1 MTGSNNIK
9 HYKIKNMAFF
19 GHFPCVS
26 WSLSRPFGPFRQA
39 FFFSNYQ
46 FSDQD
51 QNLGPPVFMVHL
63 GYHRQHLPH
72 MGTTLV
78 PKSLNGSFGPGDGF
92 NDFYSPDRW
101 RWETNKGYVYSLYA
115 YLYIYIFI
123 HVCILFCVYKMS
135 SRSLHKQ
142 MDITYRH
149 SVEYL

>member
-92 NDFYSPDRW
+92 NDFYSPDR
-101 RWETNKGYVYSLYA
+101 
-115 YLYIYIFI
+115 
-123 HVCILFCVYKMS
+123 
-135 SRSLHKQ
+135 
-142 MDITYRH
+142 
-149 SVEYL
+149 